1 MRGMPGVPE
10 RTWYSTDIMTKV
22 LAINGSPRKDG
33 NTSIL
38 IRLILEELENKGIE
52 TEIIQLGGK
61 KIHGCTSCMKCF
73 ENRDRKC
80 VIDDDLVN
88 TCIEKMSEADGII
101 LGSPVYF
108 LDVTS
113 EMKALIDRAGFVSY
127 ANGLLFKNKIGNATV
142 AVRRAGASRTA
153 DSMLHFL
160 LANEMIVPGL
170 PAIGIG
176 RDVGDV
182 TKDEEGIARAKSLGQ
197 TMAQLVNH
205 LERHPLPVNKPA
217 QSDDRMTKKRT

>member
-1 MRGMPGVPE
+1 
-10 RTWYSTDIMTKV
+10 MTKV

-33 NTSIL
+33 NTAIL
-38 IRLILEELENKGIE
+38 IRHILMELENEGID
-52 TEIIQLGGK
+52 TKTIQLGGK
-61 KIHGCTSCMKCF
+61 KIHGCTACMKCF

-80 VIDDDLVN
+80 VIDDDLLN

-127 ANGLLFKNKIGNATV
+127 ANGHIFKNKIGNAAV

-153 DSMLHFL
+153 DTMLHFF
-160 LANEMIVPGL
+160 LANEMLVPGL
-170 PAIGIG
+170 PVIGIG
-176 RDVGDV
+176 RDIGDV
-182 TKDEEGIARAKSLGQ
+182 EKDDEGISRAKNLGK
-197 TMAQLVNH
+197 TMAMLLRH
-205 LERHPLPVNKPA
+205 LDRHPLPAQKPVTV
-217 QSDDRMTKKRT
+217 DERMTRKKK